1 MDDEEDDED
10 SSKCDF
16 SFIWRWAANTWWFVG
31 DGVGV
36 VSFSDGGVDGERQL
50 ISGQKLK
57 YFRACTSMA
66 TLFLCNQLTR

>member
-1 MDDEEDDED
+1 MDEEEDDED

-50 ISGQKLK
+50 ISAQKL
-57 YFRACTSMA
+57 
-66 TLFLCNQLTR
+66 N